1 MSKRNLIV
9 MSYENSERVA
19 VIREDDEKS
28 SESCRWKKGIFREQI
43 WKVLD
48 KWKESLNTLVNI
60 EKIVMLV
67 KG

>member
-28 SESCRWKKGIFREQI
+28 SEISRWKKGIFREKN
-43 WKVLD
+43 WKALA
-48 KWKESLNTLVNI
+48 KWKKNNSLNTLVNI
-60 EKIVMLV
+60 EKI
-67 KG
+67 